1 MTKEEAA
8 SVLQNYIVDDL
19 KFSNR
24 GLNIAYEI
32 KSSRLLLRDLVFEI
46 IVH

>member
-32 KSSRLLLRDLVFEI
+32 KCLKFSNLQI
-46 IVH
+46 IRN